1 MKRLLAPVVVVAIL
15 AMAGVARAADDPTG
29 TWKWERKFNDQTF
42 AVSLKLKL
50 EGDKLTGTLT
60 ARNMDTEIQDGKFKD
75 GDISFSV
82 TRERNGQKFS
92 QKYAGKLSGDTIKGT
107 VEIERN
113 GETMKV
119 DWEAKRDKA

>member
-1 MKRLLAPVVVVAIL
+1 MKRLLAPVVVVAII

-92 QKYAGKLSGDTIKGT
+92 QKYAGKLSGDTI
-107 VEIERN
+107 
-113 GETMKV
+113 
-119 DWEAKRDKA
+119 

>member
-1 MKRLLAPVVVVAIL
+1 MKRLLAPVVILAVL
-15 AMAGVARAADDPTG
+15 AMAGAARAADDPTG

-50 EGDKLTGTLT
+50 EGDKLTGTVT
-60 ARNMDTEIQDGKFKD
+60 ARNMDTDIQDGKFKD
-75 GDISFSV
+75 GDISFMV
-82 TRERNGQKFS
+82 IRERNGQKFS
-92 QKYAGKLSGDTIKGT
+92 QKYAGKLSGDSIKGT

>member
-15 AMAGVARAADDPTG
+15 AMAGTARAADDPTG
-29 TWKWERKFNDQTF
+29 TWKWERKFNDQTI
-42 AVSLKLKL
+42 AISLKLKL

-60 ARNMDTEIQDGKFKD
+60 ARNMDTDIQDGKYKD
-75 GDISFSV
+75 GDISFTV
-82 TRERNGQKFS
+82 TRERNGQKFN
-92 QKYAGKLSGDTIKGT
+92 QKYNGKLSGDAIKGT

>member
-15 AMAGVARAADDPTG
+15 AVAGAARAADDPTG

-42 AVSLKLKL
+42 AVSLKLKV

-75 GDISFSV
+75 GDISFTV

-92 QKYAGKLSGDTIKGT
+92 QKYAGKLSGDMIKGT

>member
-15 AMAGVARAADDPTG
+15 AMAGAARAADDPTG

-50 EGDKLTGTLT
+50 EGDKLTGTVT
-60 ARNMDTEIQDGKFKD
+60 ARNMDTDIQDGKFKD
-75 GDISFSV
+75 GDISFTV
-82 TRERNGQKFS
+82 IRERNGQKFS
-92 QKYAGKLSGDTIKGT
+92 QKYAGKLSGDSIKGT

>member
-15 AMAGVARAADDPTG
+15 AMAGAARAADDPTG

-75 GDISFSV
+75 GDVSFSV

>member
-1 MKRLLAPVVVVAIL
+1 
-15 AMAGVARAADDPTG
+15 
-29 TWKWERKFNDQTF
+29 
-42 AVSLKLKL
+42 
-50 EGDKLTGTLT
+50 
-60 ARNMDTEIQDGKFKD
+60 MDTEIQDGKFKD

>member
-15 AMAGVARAADDPTG
+15 AMAGAARAADDPTG

-75 GDISFSV
+75 GDISFTV

>member
-1 MKRLLAPVVVVAIL
+1 MKRLLAPVVILAVL
-15 AMAGVARAADDPTG
+15 AMAGAARAADDPTG

-60 ARNMDTEIQDGKFKD
+60 ARNMDTEIQDAKFKD

-82 TRERNGQKFS
+82 TRERNGQKIN

-107 VEIERN
+107 VEVERN
-113 GETMKV
+113 GETQKV